1 MMHKMI
7 KNRHILEIL
16 KMQPNNH
23 KLLTPPLSAP
33 FRAALKTLVPA
44 SFMGLGAAVCLG
56 GWAGAGMVLAYET
69 LGLLS
74 KAAGVFVRAN
84 GSGGKKEPMLQPAVS
99 SPKRYVDV
107 DRLNVD
113 FANLCQRMN
122 MDRYIGNIS
131 VHDNPYVHAALGV
144 SGAKS
149 GFQILI
155 SKGAVNT
162 LPYASVLAMA
172 LHEQGHINQ
181 IMQERILDAHVFGPR
196 ASVGLS
202 APRVISPSLIVGLG
216 AAGVSTPALL
226 AAGAGLVG
234 LSYGLT
240 ALYNT
245 RARRIELA
253 CDYTAVHAM
262 GTAVPLIRVLKAMQ
276 REQAQHRKQHPVLS
290 FLTTALPFCATHPP
304 LTARRK
310 ALHVAH
316 REIRQLAK
324 VSGQVALTERLASG
338 LQSGSL
344 QSGPRYR

>member
-1 MMHKMI
+1 MMRKMI

-23 KLLTPPLSAP
+23 KLLTPPLPAP

-44 SFMGLGAAVCLG
+44 SFVSWGAAVYLG
-56 GWAGAGMVLAYET
+56 GWAGAGMVLAYEA

-74 KAAGVFVRAN
+74 KVAGVFVRAN
-84 GSGGKKEPMLQPAVS
+84 GSGRRNEPMPQPDIS

-107 DRLNVD
+107 DSLNVD

-131 VHDNPYVHAALGV
+131 VHDNPYVHAALDV

-172 LHEQGHINQ
+172 LHEQGHVNQ
-181 IMQERILDAHVFGPR
+181 IMHESILGAHVLGPR
-196 ASVGLS
+196 AFVGLR
-202 APRVISPSLIVGLG
+202 APRDISPSLIVGLG
-216 AAGVSTPALL
+216 VAGVSTPALL

-253 CDYTAVHAM
+253 CDYTAAQAM

-276 REQAQHRKQHPVLS
+276 REHAQHRKQHPVLS
-290 FLTTALPFCATHPP
+290 FLTTALPFCSTHPS